1 MEQTNVK
8 PRSMYAEY
16 TILTKYFGAEFMSVC
31 FNNYQGYQGY
41 QDARKKATY
50 QQVFEVL
57 KFIGKKIKFHYTDER
72 ESDIFIP
79 THIDSD
85 FEDDILLLWDNQ
97 YRYCTLEY
105 AIENEIK

>member
-1 MEQTNVK
+1 MKDICYQCEIVQEYGTMKDIDEVSFKILCDSCYSKYKEIEEMKQTNY
-8 PRSMYAEY
+8 SH
-16 TILTKYFGAEFMSVC
+16 L
-31 FNNYQGYQGY
+31 
-41 QDARKKATY
+41 RKC
-50 QQVFEVL
+50 Q
-57 KFIGKKIKFHYTDER
+57 KFVGKKIKFHYTDER

-85 FEDDILLLWDNQ
+85 FEDDILLLWDDE